1 MIKTDSKQE
10 LIRKIAEEC
19 HAPETLVAD
28 MYEHTMEDL
37 SAQARIRDYLP
48 LMVARR
54 VRREIKDSQQI
65 LH

>member
-1 MIKTDSKQE
+1 MIKTDSKQQ

-19 HAPETLVAD
+19 HAPEALVAD

-54 VRREIKDSQQI
+54 VRQEIKDGQHI